1 MSSKIE
7 IQDYTTYETQ
17 ENDTFDLIAF
27 RMYGNEFMASL
38 LIQENI
44 RHADTVVFEAGI
56 VLNIPI
62 IDMAEFEES
71 LPPWRQEKES

>member
-71 LPPWRQEKES
+71 LPPWRQEEES